1 MNNREKKL
9 LTGIVLVGVGLAV
22 LAATYPQQTR
32 QVADALKKKR
42 EQPKPEPVV
51 TEDID
56 YVEVVDVESVS
67 EEPCFQ
73 TEPPAK
79 NKKWYT
85 SLMFWRWNI
94 WKRVKSS

>member
-56 YVEVVDVESVS
+56 FEEIIDIEPVS

-73 TEPPAK
+73 PEPPTK
-79 NKKWYT
+79 NKKWHT
-85 SLMFWRWNI
+85 ALMFWRWNI